1 MKINVSGLKNFVS
14 PSEIQQWSSQVAQ
27 AHQTLT
33 QRTGEG
39 SNFLGWIDLPEQITE
54 ELLADIE
61 AQAQKIKEK
70 AQIYVVIGIGG
81 SYLGA
86 RAVIEALQ
94 NNFASLQERK
104 APSIVYAGN
113 SLNEDYLADLLDL
126 LDHKD
131 YCLTVISKSGTTT
144 EPAIAFRILKNH
156 IERKYGKKEARERII
171 AITDKEKGAL
181 KTLANQEGYNT
192 YVVPDDIGGRY
203 SVLTPVGLLP
213 IAVAGFDIKKLVSGA
228 NDMRSIVLANKNF
241 ANNPAWQYAVY
252 RNILRSQGKQVEL
265 MVSYTPSLT
274 YFSEW
279 FKQLYGE
286 SEGKDS
292 KGLFPASVCFTTDL
306 HSMGQFIQEGTK
318 LLFETTIHVAQSHNS
333 VTIPFD
339 EKDTDGLNYL
349 LSNTLTDINQ
359 KAEEGTFMAHIDG
372 GVPQIKIE
380 INSINEISL
389 GQMIYFFE
397 FACGLSAYMLGVN
410 PFNQPGVEKYKR
422 NMFLLLGKP
431 GVKK

>member
-203 SVLTPVGLLP
+203 SVLTCGLLP
-213 IAVAGFDIKKLVSGA
+213 IAVAGFDIKKLV
-228 NDMRSIVLANKNF
+228 R
-241 ANNPAWQYAVY
+241 
-252 RNILRSQGKQVEL
+252 R
-265 MVSYTPSLT
+265 
-274 YFSEW
+274 
-279 FKQLYGE
+279 
-286 SEGKDS
+286 
-292 KGLFPASVCFTTDL
+292 
-306 HSMGQFIQEGTK
+306 
-318 LLFETTIHVAQSHNS
+318 
-333 VTIPFD
+333 
-339 EKDTDGLNYL
+339 
-349 LSNTLTDINQ
+349 
-359 KAEEGTFMAHIDG
+359 
-372 GVPQIKIE
+372 
-380 INSINEISL
+380 
-389 GQMIYFFE
+389 
-397 FACGLSAYMLGVN
+397 
-410 PFNQPGVEKYKR
+410 
-422 NMFLLLGKP
+422 
-431 GVKK
+431 

>member
-1 MKINVSGLKNFVS
+1 
-14 PSEIQQWSSQVAQ
+14 
-27 AHQTLT
+27 
-33 QRTGEG
+33 
-39 SNFLGWIDLPEQITE
+39 
-54 ELLADIE
+54 
-61 AQAQKIKEK
+61 
-70 AQIYVVIGIGG
+70 
-81 SYLGA
+81 
-86 RAVIEALQ
+86 
-94 NNFASLQERK
+94 
-104 APSIVYAGN
+104 
-113 SLNEDYLADLLDL
+113 
-126 LDHKD
+126 
-131 YCLTVISKSGTTT
+131 
-144 EPAIAFRILKNH
+144 
-156 IERKYGKKEARERII
+156 
-171 AITDKEKGAL
+171 
-181 KTLANQEGYNT
+181 
-192 YVVPDDIGGRY
+192 
-203 SVLTPVGLLP
+203 
-213 IAVAGFDIKKLVSGA
+213 
-228 NDMRSIVLANKNF
+228 MRSIVLANKNF